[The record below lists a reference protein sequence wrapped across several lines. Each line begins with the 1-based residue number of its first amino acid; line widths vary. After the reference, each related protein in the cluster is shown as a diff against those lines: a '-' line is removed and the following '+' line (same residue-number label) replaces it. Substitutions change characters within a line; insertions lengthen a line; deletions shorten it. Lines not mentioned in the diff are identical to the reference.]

1 MRPDHQPTSVRYWEK
16 IVELLK
22 QSGTKC
28 EIVTFQARQN
38 SAFADLDVEADF
50 VGKMAA
56 QAGQVKKEE
65 EKSKS
70 ENLQKITFLEA
81 LVWMFVW
88 FMIFYVLVVAWS
100 WFLAAGNWDE
110 KVITVFVIF
119 KAPNLGAV
127 NLVSVIDDQ
136 EMYKKSYSSTL
147 PRVGYFW
154 IHSHLDFLT
163 KKLA

>member
-100 WFLAAGNWDE
+100 WFLAAGN
-110 KVITVFVIF
+110 
-119 KAPNLGAV
+119 
-127 NLVSVIDDQ
+127 
-136 EMYKKSYSSTL
+136 
-147 PRVGYFW
+147 
-154 IHSHLDFLT
+154 
-163 KKLA
+163 